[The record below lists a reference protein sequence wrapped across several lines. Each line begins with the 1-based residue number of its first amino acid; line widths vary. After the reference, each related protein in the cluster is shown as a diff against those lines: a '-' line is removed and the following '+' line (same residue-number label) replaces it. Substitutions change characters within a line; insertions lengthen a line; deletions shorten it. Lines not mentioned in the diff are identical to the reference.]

1 MVNNNL
7 NRPLMSSEQLMI
19 FIDFSTRQDS
29 MEMQRKLLMSVSN
42 PILEESSIRR
52 YVMHVHYKYPHS
64 LVYYHYDL
72 QEYMK
77 GIRDVIFWFVTN
89 FGPHYDETASELQL
103 KNDLALDISFGS
115 IGYSLIMARPFVKVQ
130 KCSYIYC
137 VGWPYLSSN

>member
-1 MVNNNL
+1 
-7 NRPLMSSEQLMI
+7 
-19 FIDFSTRQDS
+19 
-29 MEMQRKLLMSVSN
+29 
-42 PILEESSIRR
+42 
-52 YVMHVHYKYPHS
+52 MHVHYKYPHS